1 MKAST
6 QKPTSDSRKK
16 PWNRTNPPIYS
27 IASRHE
33 ERYNMNICSYV
44 TPISMKPSRIVVG
57 VYKNTLTLEL
67 VNLQNEMVLQLLS
80 EDQYSLIKLLGQT
93 TGYKKDKISSIKTP
107 LINYKDF
114 LCLAQSLAL
123 IQINVIS
130 KTDAGDHWL
139 MLCDVSSFINLN
151 EGLPLTMDIL
161 RAKKLV
167 RI

>member
-6 QKPTSDSRKK
+6 QKPTSVSRKK

-67 VNLQNEMVLQLLS
+67 VTLQNEMVLQLLS

-93 TGYKKDKISSIKTP
+93 TGYKKDKIWLVLNHKKGKKIK
-107 LINYKDF
+107 Y
-114 LCLAQSLAL
+114 LC
-123 IQINVIS
+123 IEP
-130 KTDAGDHWL
+130 G
-139 MLCDVSSFINLN
+139 
-151 EGLPLTMDIL
+151 
-161 RAKKLV
+161 KKK
-167 RI
+167 IKNI